1 MKKISVIIYAF
12 GLGVINAQTDSTT
25 QAPTIEVHRTAQ
37 NNAQASGELLN
48 CNIIFESRKD
58 EIKDQI
64 RELNEKNQTLQ
75 ILKDATQNLL
85 QNREIKLKE
94 REEALRIKLKEIEDK
109 EAQATINAKEKEE
122 KIKSLITKNEEI
134 LKQIDDSKNN
144 KLAQTY
150 AKMKDSKAALILE
163 NLPQEQAASILFALS
178 AQDMGKILSKMNP
191 KKAANLT
198 EILKKGPPFKEA
210 LKEKNKT
217 PEQSIE
223 KDLRTPLDEE
233 NQNFIPSKQ
242 PNMDTKNSPI

>member
-1 MKKISVIIYAF
+1 MKKISIIIYAF
-12 GLGVINAQTDSTT
+12 SFGVINAQTGSTN
-25 QAPTIEVHRTAQ
+25 QIPTIEVHKTTQ
-37 NNAQASGELLN
+37 NNSKNSEELLN

-94 REEALRIKLKEIEDK
+94 REDALRIKLKEIEDK
-109 EAQATINAKEKEE
+109 EAQATINAKKKEE
-122 KIKSLITKNEEI
+122 KIKSLITQNEEI

-178 AQDMGKILSKMNP
+178 AQDMGKILSKMDP

-217 PEQSIE
+217 SEQPIE
-223 KDLRTPLDEE
+223 KDLRKPLDEK

-242 PNMDTKNSPI
+242 LNVGTKNSPI